1 MPDRYLVTHA
11 ITKDV
16 KNEDLRDFL
25 EESIE
30 ECFQILDNGMYNEWI
45 LSNTIFIHLIKMTSY
60 FEIRHLSYKNY
71 EIVLVTS
78 TKTKEQWSIDRI
90 RLLW

>member
-25 EESIE
+25 QESIE
-30 ECFQILDNGMYNEWI
+30 ECFQILDNGTYELL
-45 LSNTIFIHLIKMTSY
+45 LSGLLIYS
-60 FEIRHLSYKNY
+60 RHKKKGHKSL
-71 EIVLVTS
+71 LVWEMI
-78 TKTKEQWSIDRI
+78 K
-90 RLLW
+90 